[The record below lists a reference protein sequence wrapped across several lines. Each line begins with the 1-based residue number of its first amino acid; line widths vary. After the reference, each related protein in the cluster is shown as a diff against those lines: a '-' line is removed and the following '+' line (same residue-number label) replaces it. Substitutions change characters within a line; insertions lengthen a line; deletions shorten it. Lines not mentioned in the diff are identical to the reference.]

1 MIATMTKPRADRFAQ
16 MKNSPTIT
24 IRFKVIGCSGREFC
38 TTAQNPYFEAEQS
51 GGARQMSKDVG
62 KALRKS
68 AKAIGEMMEEVGA
81 NAKQPALEDLGS
93 TIKSKAKK
101 LKGTKPEE
109 AKKKDEESAVR
120 YSI

>member
-1 MIATMTKPRADRFAQ
+1 MIATMTRPRADRFAQ
-16 MKNSPTIT
+16 MKHSPTIT
-24 IRFKVIGCSGREFC
+24 IRFKVIGCPGREFC
-38 TTAQNPYFEAEQS
+38 TTAQNPYFEAEQT

-101 LKGTKPEE
+101 MKGTKAEP
-109 AKKKDEESAVR
+109 KKNDESAAQ